1 MSWLK
6 HYHYFWDWRLL
17 EVSTFY
23 VVYVFQLW
31 VVTIKGLWFLKK
43 MVKIALCPLT
53 RWINKIDIDLLVNY
67 KIKAEK
73 RVPVFNHRNPS
84 RPTPPW
90 QIKQARPSSLKNLSE
105 VGFSGFCFLAM
116 LLRRFAKIPVS
127 IFAFVA
133 ASSAVGHSSKYN
145 LSSCLSWYDLHFSIF
160 SARAWNRLQ
169 NISKHCTDIT
179 TWQPL
184 YVFVGFKRCTLSF
197 LHTWDERIT
206 LLKVTKVNYS
216 LFNY

>member
-1 MSWLK
+1 
-6 HYHYFWDWRLL
+6 
-17 EVSTFY
+17 
-23 VVYVFQLW
+23 
-31 VVTIKGLWFLKK
+31 
-43 MVKIALCPLT
+43 MVKIALFPLT

-73 RVPVFNHRNPS
+73 RVPIFEKPPPQSFSSYPTLTNQTSSPQLPKKS
-84 RPTPPW
+84 RFDPLPE
-90 QIKQARPSSLKNLSE
+90 E
-105 VGFSGFCFLAM
+105 VGFSGFCFLVM
-116 LLRRFAKIPVS
+116 LLRRFAKIPVG

-184 YVFVGFKRCTLSF
+184 YVLVGFKRCTLSF

>member
-1 MSWLK
+1 MDSYYQRVLIFKENDEDCSMPTHQMNKQNWHRLIRELQNQSW
-6 HYHYFWDWRLL
+6 
-17 EVSTFY
+17 
-23 VVYVFQLW
+23 
-31 VVTIKGLWFLKK
+31 KK
-43 MVKIALCPLT
+43 SSHFEIAATAVL
-53 RWINKIDIDLLVNY
+53 
-67 KIKAEK
+67 
-73 RVPVFNHRNPS
+73 RVPPHPNQTSSPQL
-84 RPTPPW
+84 PKKPP
-90 QIKQARPSSLKNLSE
+90 PEE

-116 LLRRFAKIPVS
+116 LLRRFAKIPVG

-184 YVFVGFKRCTLSF
+184 YVLVGFKRCTLSS
-197 LHTWDERIT
+197 LHT
-206 LLKVTKVNYS
+206 
-216 LFNY
+216 

>member
-1 MSWLK
+1 MKTSRFFLRTPPPTPSRLNWLRPHFFHLSFGLDTNWLK

-43 MVKIALCPLT
+43 MVKIALFPLT

-73 RVPVFNHRNPS
+73 RVPIFKKPPPQSFSSHPTLTNQTSSPQLPKKS
-84 RPTPPW
+84 RFDPLPE
-90 QIKQARPSSLKNLSE
+90 E

-116 LLRRFAKIPVS
+116 LLRRFAKIPVG

-133 ASSAVGHSSKYN
+133 ASSAVGYSSEYN

-160 SARAWNRLQ
+160 
-169 NISKHCTDIT
+169 
-179 TWQPL
+179 
-184 YVFVGFKRCTLSF
+184 
-197 LHTWDERIT
+197 
-206 LLKVTKVNYS
+206 
-216 LFNY
+216 